1 VSRAA
6 ELRSYSEG
14 NRDGKGI
21 KLMATEG
28 CGEARRWTFSC
39 PTLTRWQEWC
49 GVMLR
54 EREREIVAARKTL
67 SETPWRTAGG
77 GQCLGQSLIERAEC
91 SVMHQ
96 RHA

>member
-1 VSRAA
+1 MSRAA
-6 ELRSYSEG
+6 ELRSYSEVIG

-54 EREREIVAARKTL
+54 ERDRDSSCKEDAFRDAFED
-67 SETPWRTAGG
+67 SWGRTM
-77 GQCLGQSLIERAEC
+77 LRTITD
-91 SVMHQ
+91 
-96 RHA
+96 

>member
-1 VSRAA
+1 MSRAA

-54 EREREIVAARKTL
+54 ERER
-67 SETPWRTAGG
+67 
-77 GQCLGQSLIERAEC
+77 
-91 SVMHQ
+91 
-96 RHA
+96 

>member
-49 GVMLR
+49 GVVLCCERDRESSCKEDAFRDALEDSWGRTMLR
-54 EREREIVAARKTL
+54 TITD
-67 SETPWRTAGG
+67 
-77 GQCLGQSLIERAEC
+77 
-91 SVMHQ
+91 
-96 RHA
+96 

>member
-1 VSRAA
+1 MSRAA

-14 NRDGKGI
+14 RDGKGI

-49 GVMLR
+49 GVVLCCERDR
-54 EREREIVAARKTL
+54 ERVAARKTH

-77 GQCLGQSLIERAEC
+77 GQCLGQSLIERADC